1 MEISKSKS
9 YVTFDTIDNIINY
22 QLSSIQ
28 RLLNSEHVNY
38 LVNDQIKEYDKYKQY
53 SILQTITC
61 ADYNNKRYVLDG
73 QHRIKAFKELKELNY
88 PVNISIP
95 IVVYNVNELN
105 ELYGYYERINK
116 HHPINPLEL
125 EDKWMDVGKNFFN
138 WFLAEYKLY
147 IKNKN
152 CNCPHINLQDLM
164 LYFNKFK
171 IHNKLENINDL
182 INKIKELN
190 TYLLNNYEKIVK
202 SQIQSDYVKR
212 LEVCV
217 KKNMMKPCFLGIWRQ
232 YEWVELCLYSLENN
246 LSFNDINLSHF
257 CVSRPKIPKK
267 TKNDVWNKRNKNNL
281 EGKCFCC
288 NEILHYDN
296 MECGHI
302 IPFCKGGDINIENLE
317 PICKNCN
324 RDMGIVNLFE
334 YKKTIK

>member
-1 MEISKSKS
+1 
-9 YVTFDTIDNIINY
+9 
-22 QLSSIQ
+22 
-28 RLLNSEHVNY
+28 
-38 LVNDQIKEYDKYKQY
+38 
-53 SILQTITC
+53 
-61 ADYNNKRYVLDG
+61 
-73 QHRIKAFKELKELNY
+73 
-88 PVNISIP
+88 
-95 IVVYNVNELN
+95 
-105 ELYGYYERINK
+105 
-116 HHPINPLEL
+116 
-125 EDKWMDVGKNFFN
+125 
-138 WFLAEYKLY
+138 
-147 IKNKN
+147 
-152 CNCPHINLQDLM
+152 
-164 LYFNKFK
+164 
-171 IHNKLENINDL
+171 
-182 INKIKELN
+182 
-190 TYLLNNYEKIVK
+190 
-202 SQIQSDYVKR
+202 
-212 LEVCV
+212 
-217 KKNMMKPCFLGIWRQ
+217 MMKPCFLGIWRQ